1 LPRPKAAHHAPDR
14 WDLDTVPSPL
24 SALSRTRG
32 LSGLRASLRR
42 LRPSASQIKATILV
56 TPAFIAMAVFGAMA
70 SHSPAAAVTAS
81 ASAADITPH
90 LLVRH
95 ADRAASRSAL
105 RPAVVPAATVVKPPA
120 PAPAPPPPVH
130 HWVLPADG
138 PLSSPFGMR
147 WGRMH
152 DGIDLAAPYGAPIR
166 AATDGTSMYAGPEAG
181 YGTLILVRDY
191 DGTVT
196 AYGHMSRYVRTS
208 GPVHAGDV
216 IALVGAAG
224 DATGAHLHFEVRVNG
239 VKVDPIP
246 FLAQRGVRI

>member
-1 LPRPKAAHHAPDR
+1 MA
-14 WDLDTVPSPL
+14 TV
-24 SALSRTRG
+24 
-32 LSGLRASLRR
+32 
-42 LRPSASQIKATILV
+42 LV
-56 TPAFIAMAVFGAMA
+56 VPAFLAMAVFGAMA
-70 SHSPAAAVTAS
+70 SHSPASAVSVKAS
-81 ASAADITPH
+81 ASDITPH

-95 ADRAASRSAL
+95 ADRAASRSAV
-105 RPAVVPAATVVKPPA
+105 RPAVAPAAATAPKPPA

-130 HWVLPADG
+130 HWVLPAHG

-152 DGIDLAAPYGAPIR
+152 DGIDLAAPYGAPIY
-166 AATDGTSMYAGPEAG
+166 AATDGTIIYAGPEAG
-181 YGTLILVRDY
+181 YGTLILIRDY

-196 AYGHMSRYVRTS
+196 AYGHMSRFVRTS

-239 VKVDPIP
+239 VKINPIP